1 MMLCSRAYLLAFV
14 LFLRVAV
21 LRAGFAAGAASAG
34 FSSAL
39 AGAASAFAP
48 ADFAAVLAAVFFAA
62 GFLVVF
68 FTAGAAFSSTGFSS
82 AGAAASALTSAGF
95 SSALGACFA
104 RSFTSEMVHSW
115 SSPQSPARSGAQR
128 RPQYPCPRCRC
139 TCRQPTWSAGGRC
152 RPGWLHLPHLGS
164 AAHVLPQVEPGAVC
178 GAGHHQVD
186 ELAGGAVADTV
197 NAVALAD
204 ESPLLLGLALV
215 LAQTDVAAVLDALHT

>member
-1 MMLCSRAYLLAFV
+1 MLCSRAYLPAFV
-14 LFLRVAV
+14 VFLRAAV

-34 FSSAL
+34 FSSAWRVRL
-39 AGAASAFAP
+39 QLCPSGLRSS
-48 ADFAAVLAAVFFAA
+48 L
-62 GFLVVF
+62 GGGLLCRRLSGGLLHSRCSLFLNRLF
-68 FTAGAAFSSTGFSS
+68 LGGSSGLGLDLS
-82 AGAAASALTSAGF
+82 GF

-139 TCRQPTWSAGGRC
+139 TCRQPHRAQADGAGRGR
-152 RPGWLHLPHLGS
+152 LHLPHLGS

-197 NAVALAD
+197 TPSLAD
-204 ESPLLLGLALV
+204 ESHSCSGLCSYLP
-215 LAQTDVAAVLDALHT
+215 DGCCRRP